1 MSRSC
6 SASAATRWY
15 MVGTAN
21 SIVASSLSAAAAPS
35 AENRPRWCTPPPR
48 RTGPSVPR
56 ISPWTWNSGR
66 PCATTSSPVH
76 SHASASASRFEA
88 IARRGSTAPFGGP
101 VVPDV

>member
-1 MSRSC
+1 
-6 SASAATRWY
+6 

-21 SIVASSLSAAAAPS
+21 SIVASPSSALAAPS
-35 AENRPRWCTPPPR
+35 ALNRPRWWTPPPR

-66 PCATTSSPVH
+66 PCATTSSSVH
-76 SHASASASRFEA
+76 SHASASASRLEA